1 MCWCSDWL
9 LQWLIPPGLRLKCNF
24 SQIAIK
30 FWVWCLSSAWVL
42 IQSEEESYTFNCI
55 SCFHYCKILTIST
68 KITHRQKMYL
78 FGNNAR
84 IVLIYKANTEFV
96 ALGAW
101 NIFWFQLS
109 KIIYLCLWGYL
120 AFMFPVF
127 NVECSLSLIAFCL
140 LSTFKKRM
148 ANILNDS
155 VFN

>member
-1 MCWCSDWL
+1 
-9 LQWLIPPGLRLKCNF
+9 
-24 SQIAIK
+24 
-30 FWVWCLSSAWVL
+30 
-42 IQSEEESYTFNCI
+42 
-55 SCFHYCKILTIST
+55 
-68 KITHRQKMYL
+68 MYL